1 MMKELQTLQLNF
13 HYPELYSSEHVEL
26 QTISLPPA
34 FCEPLG
40 REAPDS
46 RLAFPPTGD
55 LQAPDAE
62 GAAALEMPRS
72 PRLLIKA
79 SLVQ

>member
-1 MMKELQTLQLNF
+1 MQTLQLNF
-13 HYPELYSSEHVEL
+13 HYAGTLFQGTCEASDEFFS
-26 QTISLPPA
+26 PA

-62 GAAALEMPRS
+62 GAALEVPRS
-72 PRLLIKA
+72 PRLLIKS

>member
-1 MMKELQTLQLNF
+1 ML
-13 HYPELYSSEHVEL
+13 ELYSREHVKL
-26 QTISLPPA
+26 QMNSFPPA
-34 FCEPLG
+34 FYEPLG

-55 LQAPDAE
+55 LQAPVAE
-62 GAAALEMPRS
+62 GAALEVPRS
-72 PRLLIKA
+72 PRLLIKS